1 MFAKEKYLI
10 VTCVLYLLSC
20 TLYFPAITPAQDEK
34 VVERYKLMLNR
45 NPKEGSTFDRL
56 YQLYLEGDGL
66 DAMIADYQAEAE
78 AKPNDSNLQ
87 LILGHIHK
95 RLGKDTETLAAYQ
108 RAVELEPNG
117 YYPRFAL
124 GQMYATLRQ
133 HEDAIRELT
142 KAAELSEQTQAA
154 SPEELMAIYKALGR
168 AYFNRDRVDEA
179 IAAWTKISEL
189 DPENIFSHI
198 ELADLFREQQL
209 YEQAI
214 AQHEAII
221 ALKADNPYRVCLSRR
236 EIGNIHEEK
245 SEYEAAIQT
254 YEAALALT
262 APGNWLRKDLQHRI
276 IGIYAADGNWE
287 GLITHYKEKLEDT
300 PNDPEL
306 IGLLAEAYIENQQS
320 DEGIT
325 AYQNALELAPTDT
338 ALRLNLIAA
347 LRNTEKFE
355 EAAAAYE
362 SLSEQQPNDFG
373 IYREL
378 GGLYLQLDD
387 EAKAKSTYQRMLT
400 RDPDN
405 ASTHLILAEIYAGYE
420 WTEDAIATYQK
431 AISLAPS
438 NLDYI
443 EYFGEFYFRQGDRE
457 KALETWNQM
466 VAGDKAVAENYDRLA
481 KLLDS
486 KARVLNSQPEAIAA
500 SRKAV
505 ELASDVYR
513 YREALAKR
521 LLANKDYDEAL
532 TEYTEATK
540 LAPNEFFA
548 EQMDNQRIEIYRR
561 QGTLV
566 EKISALETAL
576 ERNSHQPS
584 AVSNRQEDV
593 DESETSLPKAESRKP
608 KTILADAF
616 AQHKQLA
623 KMYLKLGNTTYALEI
638 LLKAKNLQP
647 DDVIVNRWIA
657 EVYTLQGRR
666 DNANAIYT
674 YLIEVDSANA
684 REYYTNIAR
693 SHLEVMDF
701 DAATDAAKQVIA
713 HSPRNPEGHQMLAQI
728 ATQAADYQ
736 TAIDSFKQ
744 AIRLRPEATNIRS
757 ELAEIYKLSGNPR
770 QALEQYWRSWELSGT
785 VSDKLTFVKPLSE
798 VYYDLGRRGELEEK
812 LKQMSKTDT
821 SNVGPVIALAQLYQ
835 MEGDLPNAR
844 FQLARALDRDRENPD
859 LLAQLVKI
867 NLDLGDTQDA
877 LAYQQR
883 LVKAQ
888 PDPNHR
894 QRLGELLFDL
904 GREQEAIQAWTKLL
918 HTKNQPFDAEIKLA
932 ALLIQHGL
940 LDEAISVLDR
950 AAEKVTG
957 TNAHIQL
964 YQLGDALVEMNE
976 FDRAS
981 PLFQKVLDMPEPTQ
995 NATQNLITNTPRT
1008 TSGPPGIRT
1017 DRFELPRTL
1026 TSRIQRSAFQIHGG
1040 RQTQWI
1046 PRDFH
1051 EAQAGAL
1058 VQITTIAQQQR
1069 KLAERINQFEAQADA
1084 DPKNIKVLET
1094 LAQIYILTGNTD
1106 KTNETLER
1114 LIAASPNDPVYQG
1127 TRLTRLMGQGISYE
1141 TLKKYLDEMTALA
1154 PDARLWYVARY
1165 ASNFYRQGRKE
1176 DTEKL
1181 VVELVDAEVSD
1192 LNTGATIVTT
1202 LARMGKTDAAERVL
1216 TQIPV
1221 PGLSTPQRQ
1230 SAQSTQLS
1238 GIGQVSSASQQWR
1251 QFRDIYQNLATA
1263 YIREGQTDK
1272 GIALFWTFF
1281 ERTKPEATNA
1291 RRVATLAYANRSFS
1305 GYTSLQT
1312 NYPSPTTYYDQN
1324 RLQFLQRVFSQ
1335 LWARNQQEA
1344 LYKKLQAELES
1355 TTRRDRIYPSLALS
1369 YCYWWAGQRDE
1380 AQAVLAALQKEFPE
1394 DLTLKLNTI
1403 FAAIQAG
1410 QHAAAFKLITG
1421 LAEADP
1427 RNRKQYHEL
1436 TLQLAVQTGDTI
1448 AVRDLVTK
1456 VLNSPSGAR
1465 ELYQFSQILQQNGL
1479 TQHAIAIAKKAM
1491 TLATGERDPNFLV
1504 DLSQHLDDLGRGQ
1517 DAARI
1522 AARAM
1527 QFVNQRDRHGHTLY
1541 SWDLRRAVQTAGR
1554 AKGLREREPQ
1564 LVAATQKDPNSFQAR
1579 LKLATFYEQ
1588 TNQVQK
1594 ASEAYEAALALR
1606 PQDTMTRQRYAQMLE
1621 RRGKAKEAA
1630 AQYLILL
1637 KENPNA
1643 LGYNYYQV
1651 METFFSAGKVDEL
1664 VSLAKDMIVPSVGL
1678 NYSNFFAESVAR
1690 QSLENNNPKAAIE
1703 LYEKILA
1710 VQPNDTS
1717 AYTAL
1722 AAAYVATGD
1731 REKAIQ
1737 FLREKLDAKDTALSR
1752 NPHTQVDIVSK
1763 LTEFYKASE
1772 RIDELLT
1779 EYEAKLDEKPDDS
1792 LLIYLVASMKIA
1804 ADDPEGSDALVD
1816 KLLDDST
1823 QVDTH
1828 WLNNLADAYRN
1839 ANDKDRELRLLES
1852 TIAKTNHQDTQH
1864 LTETYQK
1871 LGIAYA
1877 KKGEKAKA
1885 QNTFRKMG
1893 TLRLLQ
1899 GRGTYEKEQ
1908 IANTYMQHE
1917 MWDDAEALFT
1927 EIVNDFST
1935 QQWTREQAQRQ
1946 LMQIK
1951 QRRDGLAKTTR
1962 TPEKTEKFDVGM
1974 QRTLAQQY
1982 VQQNQVKEA
1991 VEIYEKL
1998 AEVMPEDL
2006 ESRAQLANL
2015 YSRQKKHD
2023 KAVDTWNDLLDV
2035 DPENTKYQDGLVEAY
2050 QAADKIPEALEL
2062 AQQYIEADTE
2072 NGVHYTRLAKLY
2084 TAEDRVN
2091 DAIAAYKKAVERNP
2105 SDGGIYRQLG
2115 QLYLRKDDLDAAE
2128 KAFED
2133 AIQYTGQEWERRSIE
2148 RQLMTV
2154 YKRQGKLEEMLKQ
2167 AEEAGTITLEM
2178 QRNRARDYRNAG
2190 EFDKAIEAYK
2200 KALEM
2205 TTQSYERGNISN
2217 ELLKLY
2223 VQVGDNDLAIELY
2236 ENQSQTGSP
2245 IGSVSFSTG
2254 ASGIKIISGADEAR
2268 ETLINAYKNQGKLEA
2283 LETLFKEKLEKDSTN
2298 PAVLEMVA
2306 EIYRNARDYEKAAEA
2321 YQALCKAQ
2329 PSNLNS
2335 FFYAA
2340 AALQKSNQP
2349 DLAKEM
2355 LNQAEVAL
2363 STNPRAQFD
2372 MLFLMT
2378 LTSICVEE
2386 ALYDSAIKLA
2396 EDAIAASSRLG
2407 GGIPGL
2413 TEYLYGMLGESYI
2426 GTKRYEEAVEA
2437 YKQMAN
2443 LARFDQIRE
2452 IAEKGIRQA
2461 YTEGNLHEKQMPEQL
2476 QKVAENPDDLD
2487 ARFALA
2493 ENYELSDKVDEAIA
2507 QYEKISELQPD
2518 DAQWH
2523 KKIGDLH
2530 QMQRQ
2535 TEEVVQDTALD
2546 LVGSGSY
2553 VEIKDSPALN
2563 NISQQV
2569 TVTAWIKPTE
2579 YPNRYTPI
2587 LYKGD
2592 ERTPEISNRSYALW
2606 LRNDG
2611 RVQFAASPKGEAETY
2626 AFSSPGSITLNKWYH
2641 IAGVIDAPSNVI
2653 KLFINGAEVG
2663 SRGFRQNP
2671 NIYESSLPVRIG
2683 GSHEEEWVTHASF
2696 VGQIDR
2702 VSVWNVAL
2710 TEAEIH
2716 SNMNAQLKGDEPG
2729 LVAYWEFD
2737 EEMEGSI
2744 SDASPHKSDG
2754 KLVGGA
2760 KLEPY
2765 TRQVVTV
2772 ADVDQLTLAAIAYE
2786 KAIQLEPTSYELY
2799 DLLAQTHEKADR
2811 LSEAEAVY
2819 RQALDASL
2827 EESEHNAAIRGIWK
2841 LYADKDQKNE
2851 GIAVLEKLRPKMET
2865 SVSLLELLGDA
2876 YKEAGDTEKA
2886 DTAYTEW
2893 LTIQQKNA
2901 NRRQSPAG
2909 YRNLARQILDK
2920 GIMPEKGLE
2929 YAERASQMGS
2939 GASYT
2944 ETLAQAYVA
2953 NDRYDEALAQLKQRL
2968 NTMEQEAFVRWLSAW
2983 ISRAGK
2989 NATDKGRYVEMLDT
3003 LLKTAPNNLTDALAV
3018 NLKLAEFCRENDIP
3032 EKARTYV
3039 QKTGVITEDSWLT
3052 LGPFD
3057 NTKGIG
3063 YDTAYIPE
3071 EATQIDTTAK
3081 YDGVDG
3087 QISWQKST
3095 DETLNGFIDLGQDV
3109 NWRVAYAFVTVTS
3122 PDEREAQIRFDSD
3135 DQGKVFLNGKEVF
3148 TNTGA
3153 HSVRLDRYTIPVTL
3167 KSGENSI
3174 LVKVCNEE
3182 VKWEFYLRI
3191 TDLDGKPFTD
3201 LKVSSSDPESR

>member
-1 MFAKEKYLI
+1 MFAREKCLI
-10 VTCVLYLLSC
+10 VACVLYLLSC
-20 TLYFPAITPAQDEK
+20 TLYFPATTPAQDEK

-56 YQLYLEGDGL
+56 YHLYLEGDGL
-66 DAMIADYQAEAE
+66 DAMIADYQAETE

-95 RLGKDTETLAAYQ
+95 RLGKDTETLTAYQ
-108 RAVELEPNG
+108 RAVELAPNG

-124 GQMYATLRQ
+124 GQMHATLRQ

-142 KAAELSEQTQAA
+142 KAAELSEETQAA

-168 AYFNRDRVDEA
+168 AYFSRDRVDEA

-189 DPENIFSHI
+189 DPENIFSRI

-221 ALKADNPYRVCLSRR
+221 ALKADDPYRACLSRR

-245 SEYEAAIQT
+245 SDYAAAIQT

-287 GLITHYKEKLEDT
+287 GLITHYKEKLENT

-362 SLSEQQPNDFG
+362 SLSEQQPDDFG

-387 EAKAKSTYQRMLT
+387 EAKAKSTYQRMLA

-405 ASTHLILAEIYAGYE
+405 ASTHLILAEIYARHE
-420 WTEDAIATYQK
+420 WTEDAIAAYQK

-457 KALETWNQM
+457 KALETWNQTI
-466 VAGDKAVAENYDRLA
+466 AGDKAVAENYDRLA
-481 KLLDS
+481 KLFDS

-505 ELASDVYR
+505 ELASNVYR

-532 TEYTEATK
+532 TEYTEAAK

-548 EQMDNQRIEIYRR
+548 EQMDNQRIEIYRQ

-566 EKISALETAL
+566 EKISALESEL
-576 ERNSHQPS
+576 ERLDS
-584 AVSNRQEDV
+584 
-593 DESETSLPKAESRKP
+593 TS
-608 KTILADAF
+608 TDAF

-657 EVYTLQGRR
+657 EVYTLQGRL

-701 DAATDAAKQVIA
+701 DAATDAAKQAIA

-835 MEGDLPNAR
+835 MEGDLSNAR

-867 NLDLGDTQDA
+867 SLDLGDTQDA
-877 LAYQQR
+877 LAYQQQ

-918 HTKNQPFDAEIKLA
+918 HTKNQPFAADIKLA
-932 ALLIQHGL
+932 NLLIQHGL
-940 LDEAISVLDR
+940 LDETISVLDR

-957 TNAHIQL
+957 PKAHIAL
-964 YQLGDALVEMNE
+964 YQLGTALVEMNE
-976 FDRAS
+976 FDSARS
-981 PLFQKVLDMPEPTQ
+981 HFQKILDMPEPLQ
-995 NATQNLITNTPRT
+995 NAAQNLAENSRLSKTPRS
-1008 TSGPPGIRT
+1008 TSGPPGIRV
-1017 DRFELPRTL
+1017 DRFELPQRL
-1026 TSRIQRSAFQIHGG
+1026 VSSIQRPSFGIGNQ
-1040 RQTQWI
+1040 RQTEWL
-1046 PRDFH
+1046 PTNFE

-1058 VQITTIAQQQR
+1058 VQLTTIAQQQR
-1069 KLAERINQFEAQADA
+1069 KLGELIGQFEAQVNAN
-1084 DPKNIKVLET
+1084 PKNIKTLET
-1094 LAQIYILTGNTD
+1094 LAQVYTLTQNTD
-1106 KTNETLER
+1106 KTAETIDR
-1114 LIAASPNDPVYQG
+1114 LIAASPNDPVYQSV
-1127 TRLTRLMGQGISYE
+1127 RLTRLMKQELNYE
-1141 TLKKYLDEMTALA
+1141 TLKKHLDEMTGLT
-1154 PDARLWYVARY
+1154 PEARY
-1165 ASNFYRQGRKE
+1165 WYIAQYADNFYRRGQKA
-1176 DTEKL
+1176 DAEKL
-1181 VVELVDAEVSD
+1181 VVELEDAKVTD
-1192 LNTGATIVTT
+1192 LDTGEKIVNT
-1202 LARMGKTDAAERVL
+1202 LAQMGKTDAAEKILAQLPAPALPAAAQTRFS
-1216 TQIPV
+1216 TANR
-1221 PGLSTPQRQ
+1221 LS
-1230 SAQSTQLS
+1230 SAQ
-1238 GIGQVSSASQQWR
+1238 QWSKYSR
-1251 QFRDIYQNLATA
+1251 IHQSLATA
-1263 YIREGQTDK
+1263 YVRDEQVDK
-1272 GIALFWTFF
+1272 GVALFWTLF
-1281 ERTKPEATNA
+1281 ERTKPQAFNA
-1291 RRVATLAYANRSFS
+1291 RRVAALAYSPRSYS

-1312 NYPSPTTYYDQN
+1312 NYPSPTTYYDRN
-1324 RLQFLQRVFSQ
+1324 RLQSLQQAFSL
-1335 LWARNQQEA
+1335 LWSHNQQEA
-1344 LYKKLQAELES
+1344 LYKKLQAALDAA
-1355 TTRRDRIYPSLALS
+1355 TDRDRIYPSLALS
-1369 YCYWWAGQRDE
+1369 YCYWWAGKRDS
-1380 AQAVLAALQKEFPE
+1380 AQEILAALQKEFPD
-1394 DLTLKLNTI
+1394 DLTLRLNAI
-1403 FAAIQAG
+1403 FASIQTG
-1410 QHAAAFKLITG
+1410 KHATALELLDG
-1421 LAEADP
+1421 LVEADP
-1427 RNRKQYHEL
+1427 RNRKQYYEL
-1436 TLQLAVQTGDTI
+1436 TLQLAAQTGDTV
-1448 AVRDLVTK
+1448 AVRELVTK

-1465 ELYQFSQILQQNGL
+1465 ELHQFSQILQQNGL
-1479 TQHAIAIAKKAM
+1479 TQYAIAVAKKAV
-1491 TLATGERDPNFLV
+1491 TLAMGERDPNFLV
-1504 DLSQHLDDLGRGQ
+1504 DLSQHLETLGRAQ

-1522 AARAM
+1522 AERAM
-1527 QFVNQRDRHGHTLY
+1527 RFANQRDRYGQTLPR
-1541 SWDLRRAVQTAGR
+1541 WDMQRAVQSAR
-1554 AKGLREREPQ
+1554 RSKGLRAREPQ
-1564 LVAATQKDPNSFQAR
+1564 LVEAAQKDPNSFQAQVR
-1579 LKLATFYEQ
+1579 LATFYES

-1606 PQDTMTRQRYAQMLE
+1606 PKDSMTRQRYAQMLE
-1621 RRGKAKEAA
+1621 RRGKAKDAA

-1637 KENPNA
+1637 KDNPNA
-1643 LGYNYYQV
+1643 LSYNYYQV
-1651 METFFSAGKVDEL
+1651 MQTFFTAGQVDEL
-1664 VSLAKDMIVPSVGL
+1664 VSLAKDMIVPSVGT
-1678 NYSNFFAESVAR
+1678 NYGNFFAEGVAR

-1703 LYEKILA
+1703 LYEKIIA
-1710 VQPNDTS
+1710 VQPNNAS
-1717 AYTAL
+1717 YTAL
-1722 AAAYVATGD
+1722 ASAYVAAGE
-1731 REKAIQ
+1731 REKAIE
-1737 FLREKLDAKDTALSR
+1737 FLREKLKAKDTARSR
-1752 NPHTQVDIVSK
+1752 DPHVQVDIVSK
-1763 LTEFYKASE
+1763 LTEFYKASGQ
-1772 RIDELLT
+1772 IAELLT
-1779 EYEAKLDEKPDDS
+1779 EYEAKLAEKPDDTS
-1792 LLIYLVASMKIA
+1792 LRYLVASMKIA
-1804 ADDPEGSDALVD
+1804 ADDLEGSDTLVD
-1816 KLLDDST
+1816 QLLNDSVS
-1823 QVDTH
+1823 VDSH
-1828 WLNNLADAYRN
+1828 WLNNLADAYRG
-1839 ANDKDRELRLLES
+1839 ANDRDRELRLLEAAV
-1852 TIAKTNHQDTQH
+1852 AKTNLQDTWH

-1871 LGIAYA
+1871 LGTAYV
-1877 KKGEKAKA
+1877 KKGQKEKAKD
-1885 QNTFRKMG
+1885 TFRKMG

-1899 GRGTYEKEQ
+1899 GRGSYDKEQ
-1908 IANTYMQHE
+1908 IVSTYMQHE
-1917 MWDDAEALFT
+1917 MWDDAEALLT
-1927 EIVNDFST
+1927 EIINDFST
-1935 QQWTREQAQRQ
+1935 QRWTRNQAQRQ

-1951 QRRDGLAKTTR
+1951 QRRDGLAKTT
-1962 TPEKTEKFDVGM
+1962 TSPEKTEKFNVGV
-1974 QRTLAQQY
+1974 QRSLAQQY
-1982 VQQNQVKEA
+1982 VQRNEIKKA
-1991 VEIYEKL
+1991 VEIYEQL
-1998 AEVMPEDL
+1998 AEVMPDDL
-2006 ESRAQLANL
+2006 GSRAQLAHL
-2015 YSRQKKHD
+2015 YSRQNKHD
-2023 KAVDTWNDLLDV
+2023 KAIDTWEALLEI
-2035 DPENTKYQDGLVEAY
+2035 DPENTKYQDGLVDTY
-2050 QAADKIPEALEL
+2050 QGADKTAEALEL
-2062 AQQYIEADTE
+2062 AQQYIEADAE
-2072 NGVHYTRLAKLY
+2072 NGTHYARLAKLY
-2084 TAEDRVN
+2084 AAEDRVD
-2091 DAIAAYKKAVERNP
+2091 DAIETYKKSVELNP
-2105 SDGGIYRQLG
+2105 GDGQVYRQLG

-2128 KAFED
+2128 KAFKD

-2148 RQLMTV
+2148 RQLTSI
-2154 YKRQGKLEEMLKQ
+2154 YRRQGKLEEMLKQ
-2167 AEEAGTITLEM
+2167 AEEAGTITFEM
-2178 QRNRARDYRNAG
+2178 QRERAQDHRNAG

-2205 TTQSYERGNISN
+2205 TAQSYQRDGIAN
-2217 ELLKLY
+2217 ELLRLY
-2223 VQVGDNDLAIELY
+2223 VQVGENDLAMELY
-2236 ENQSQTGSP
+2236 ENQSQASP
-2245 IGSVSFSTG
+2245 MGGVSISSG
-2254 ASGIKIISGADEAR
+2254 PSGIKITSGSDQAR
-2268 ETLINAYKNQGKLEA
+2268 ETLITAYKNQGKLEE
-2283 LETLFKEKLEKDSTN
+2283 LETIFKGKMEQDPNN
-2298 PAVLEMVA
+2298 PAFLEMVA
-2306 EIYRNARDYEKAAEA
+2306 EIYRNARNHEKAAET

-2329 PSNLNS
+2329 PSNLKS
-2335 FFYAA
+2335 FYYAA
-2340 AALQKSNQP
+2340 GALRKSNQP
-2349 DLAKEM
+2349 ELAEEM
-2355 LNQAEVAL
+2355 LSQAEVAL

-2372 MLFLMT
+2372 LFLLMS
-2378 LTSICVEE
+2378 LASICVEGE
-2386 ALYDSAIKLA
+2386 LHEQAIKLA
-2396 EDAIAASSRLG
+2396 EDALTASSRMG
-2407 GGIPGL
+2407 GGLPSL
-2413 TEYLYGMLGESYI
+2413 SEYLYEMLGKSYL
-2426 GTKRYEEAVEA
+2426 GAKRYEEAVEA

-2443 LARFDQIRE
+2443 VASYDQRRE
-2452 IAEKGIRQA
+2452 VAEKAIQQA
-2461 YTEGNLHEKQMPEQL
+2461 YRDGKLYEKQIPEQL

-2487 ARFALA
+2487 AHFALA
-2493 ENYELSDKVDEAIA
+2493 ESYELSDKVDEAIT
-2507 QYEKISELQPD
+2507 QYEKISKLQPD

-2523 KKIGDLH
+2523 KKIGDLY
-2530 QMQRQ
+2530 QKQRQ
-2535 TEEVVQDTALD
+2535 TDEVIEDTALSLAGD
-2546 LVGSGSY
+2546 RSF
-2553 VEIKDSPALN
+2553 VEVTDSAVLN

-2569 TVTAWIKPTE
+2569 TVTAWIKPTDF
-2579 YPNRYTPI
+2579 PNRYTPI

-2592 ERTPEISNRSYALW
+2592 KRTPEISNRSYALW

-2611 RVQFAASPKGEAETY
+2611 RIQFASSPNGEAEKF
-2626 AFSSPGSITLNKWYH
+2626 AFSSPGSITLNKWH
-2641 IAGVIDAPSNVI
+2641 HVAGVVDASENIV
-2653 KLFINGAEVG
+2653 KLYINGVMVG
-2663 SRGFRQNP
+2663 SNNFRGNP

-2696 VGQIDR
+2696 VGQIDQ

-2710 TEAEIH
+2710 TETEIH

-2737 EEMEGSI
+2737 EEPEGHI
-2744 SDASPHKSDG
+2744 LDASPHKSDG
-2754 KLVGGA
+2754 RLVKDA

-2772 ADVDQLTLAAIAYE
+2772 ADADQLTLAAIAYE

-2799 DLLAQTHEKADR
+2799 NLLAQTHEKADR

-2827 EESEHNAAIRGIWK
+2827 EESEYDAAIRSLWK
-2841 LYADKDQKNE
+2841 LYADKDQEDK
-2851 GIAVLEKLRPKMET
+2851 GIAALEELRPKMEA

-2876 YKEAGDTEKA
+2876 YKAAGDTEKA
-2886 DTAYTEW
+2886 DAAYTEW
-2893 LTIQQKNA
+2893 LTIQEKNA

-2909 YRNLARQILDK
+2909 YRNLARQILNK

-2939 GASYT
+2939 GSRYT

-2953 NDRYDEALAQLKQRL
+2953 NDRYDEASVQLKQRL
-2968 NTMEQEAFVRWLSAW
+2968 NTMEQEAFGRWLSSW
-2983 ISRAGK
+2983 ISQAGK
-2989 NATDKGRYVEMLDT
+2989 NATDKERYVEMLDN
-3003 LLKTAPNNLTDALAV
+3003 LLNAAPNNLTIQSDV
-3018 NLKLAEFCRENDIP
+3018 NLKLAEFCRENAMP
-3032 EKARTYV
+3032 EKVKTYI
-3039 QKTGVITEDSWLT
+3039 QKTGVITEDAWLI

-3057 NTKGIG
+3057 NTDGIG
-3063 YDTAYIPE
+3063 YDTAYIAE
-3071 EATQIDTTAK
+3071 DATQIDTTAEHN
-3081 YDGVDG
+3081 GVDG
-3087 QISWQKST
+3087 LVKWQKST
-3095 DETLNGFIDLGQDV
+3095 DDNLNGYIDLGQDV
-3109 NWRVAYAFVTVTS
+3109 NWRVAYALATVTS
-3122 PDEREAQIRFDSD
+3122 PDERKAQIRFDSD
-3135 DQGKVFLNGKEVF
+3135 DQGKVFLNGKQVV

-3153 HSVRLDRYTIPVTL
+3153 HSAVMDRYTMPVTL
-3167 KSGENSI
+3167 KSGVNTI

-3182 VKWEFYLRI
+3182 VSWGFYLRI
-3191 TDLDGKPFTD
+3191 TDPDGNPFTD
-3201 LKVSSSDPESR
+3201 LKIGSSAPESH

>member
-1 MFAKEKYLI
+1 MFTREKCSIL
-10 VTCVLYLLSC
+10 VCVLFLISC
-20 TLYFPAITPAQDEK
+20 TLYFSPITLAQDEK

-56 YQLYLEGDGL
+56 YQFYLEGDGL
-66 DAMIADYQAEAE
+66 DAMVADYQAEAQ

-108 RAVELEPNG
+108 RAVELAPDG

-124 GQMYATLRQ
+124 GQMYATLRR

-142 KAAELSEQTQAA
+142 KAAELSEETQAA
-154 SPEELMAIYKALGR
+154 SPEELMTIYKALGR
-168 AYFNRDRVDEA
+168 AYFSRDRVDEA
-179 IAAWTKISEL
+179 ISAWTKISEL
-189 DPENIFSHI
+189 DPENIFSRI

-209 YEQAI
+209 YDQAI

-221 ALKADNPYRVCLSRR
+221 ALKTDDTYRVCLSRR

-245 SEYEAAIQT
+245 SDYETAIQT

-276 IGIYAADGNWE
+276 VGIYAADGNWE
-287 GLITHYKEKLEDT
+287 GLITHYKEKLEAT

-306 IGLLAEAYIENQQS
+306 IGLLAEAYMENQQL
-320 DEGIT
+320 DEGIA
-325 AYQNALELAPTDT
+325 AYQKALELAPTDT
-338 ALRLNLIAA
+338 TLRWNLIAA
-347 LRNTEKFE
+347 LRNDEKFE
-355 EAAAAYE
+355 AAAAAYE
-362 SLSEQQPNDFG
+362 SLSEQQPDDFG

-387 EAKAKSTYQRMLT
+387 EDKARATYQRMLE

-405 ASTHLILAEIYAGYE
+405 ASTHLILAEIYANHE
-420 WTEDAIATYQK
+420 WVDDAITAYQK
-431 AISLAPS
+431 AISLAPD

-457 KALETWNQM
+457 KTLETWNQM
-466 VAGDKAVAENYDRLA
+466 VAADKAVPENYDRLA

-500 SRKAV
+500 SRKAA
-505 ELASDVYR
+505 ELAPDVYR

-521 LLANKDYDEAL
+521 LMENRDYDEAL
-532 TEYTEATK
+532 VEYTEAAK

-566 EKISALETAL
+566 EKIGALETAL
-576 ERNSHQPS
+576 E
-584 AVSNRQEDV
+584 
-593 DESETSLPKAESRKP
+593 KP
-608 KTILADAF
+608 DIAAADAF
-616 AQHKQLA
+616 IQRKQLA
-623 KMYLKLGNTTYALEI
+623 KMYLKLGNTTYALEV
-638 LLKAKNLQP
+638 LMKAKNSQS
-647 DDVIVNRWIA
+647 DDVIVNRWLA
-657 EVYTLQGRR
+657 EIYTLQGRR
-666 DNANAIYT
+666 DDANAIYT
-674 YLIEVDSANA
+674 HLIEVDSTNA

-693 SHLEVMDF
+693 SYLEVMDF
-701 DAATDAAKQVIA
+701 DAATDAAKQAIA
-713 HSPRNPEGHQMLAQI
+713 HSPRNPEGHQMLALI
-728 ATQAADYQ
+728 AKQAGNYE

-744 AIRLRPEATNIRS
+744 AIRLRPEDTNIRS
-757 ELAEIYKLSGNPR
+757 ELAEIYKLAGNPR
-770 QALEQYWRSWELSGT
+770 QALEQYWRCWELSGSI
-785 VSDKLTFVKPLSE
+785 SDKLAFVKPLSQL
-798 VYYDLGRRGELEEK
+798 YYDLGRRGELEER
-812 LKQMSKTDT
+812 LKQMAKTNT
-821 SNVGPVIALAQLYQ
+821 SDVGPIVALANLYQ
-835 MEGDLPNAR
+835 MEGDLPNAS
-844 FQLARALDRDRENPD
+844 FQLARALDRERDNPD

-867 NLDLGDTQDA
+867 SLDLGDTQDA
-877 LAYQQR
+877 LTYQQQ

-888 PDPNHR
+888 PNPTHR
-894 QRLGELLFDL
+894 QRLGELLFDV

-918 HTKNQPFDAEIKLA
+918 HTKNQPFNAEIKLA

-957 TNAHIQL
+957 ANAHIQL
-964 YQLGDALVEMNE
+964 YQLGAALIEMNE
-976 FDRAS
+976 FDRAR
-981 PLFQKVLDMPEPTQ
+981 PLFQKVLDLSEPTQ
-995 NATQNLITNTPRT
+995 NATQNLITNMPRT
-1008 TSGPPGIRT
+1008 TSGPPGIRM
-1017 DRFELPRTL
+1017 DRFDLPRTL
-1026 TSRIQRSAFQIHGG
+1026 TSRIQRSSFQIQGG
-1040 RQTQWI
+1040 RQTQWV
-1046 PRDFH
+1046 PRSFE

-1069 KLAERINQFEAQADA
+1069 KLAELINQFEAQADA
-1084 DPKNIKVLET
+1084 DPKNIKTLET

-1106 KTNETLER
+1106 KTNGTLER

-1127 TRLTRLMGQGISYE
+1127 TRLTRLMGQGIGYE

-1154 PDARLWYVARY
+1154 PEARLWYVARY
-1165 ASNFYRQGRKE
+1165 ARNFYQQGRKE

-1192 LNTGATIVTT
+1192 LNTGATIVST
-1202 LARMGKTDAAERVL
+1202 LARMGKTDAAEKVL

-1230 SAQSTQLS
+1230 SAQNAQQP
-1238 GIGQVSSASQQWR
+1238 GIGRFAAASRQWHR
-1251 QFRDIYQNLATA
+1251 YQNIYQDLATA

-1281 ERTKPEATNA
+1281 ERTKPQATNA
-1291 RRVATLAYANRSFS
+1291 RRVATLAYASRSYA

-1324 RLQFLQRVFSQ
+1324 RLEFLQRVFSQ
-1335 LWARNQQEA
+1335 VWSRDQQEA
-1344 LYKKLQAELES
+1344 LYKKLQAELDS
-1355 TTRRDRIYPSLALS
+1355 ATGRDRIYPSLALS

-1380 AQAVLAALQKEFPE
+1380 AQKVLAALQQEFPE
-1394 DLTLKLNTI
+1394 DLTLRLNTI
-1403 FAAIQAG
+1403 FASIQTG
-1410 QHAAAFKLITG
+1410 QHAEAFKLITG

-1427 RNRKQYHEL
+1427 RNRKQYYEL
-1436 TLQLAVQTGDTI
+1436 TLQLAAQTGDTV
-1448 AVRDLVTK
+1448 AVRELVTK

-1465 ELYQFSQILQQNGL
+1465 ELYQFSRTLQQKGL
-1479 TQHAIAIAKKAM
+1479 TQYAIAIAKKAM
-1491 TLATGERDPNFLV
+1491 TLAMGERDPNFLV

-1517 DAARI
+1517 DAARV

-1527 QFVNQRDRHGHTLY
+1527 QFVNRRDRYGHTLY

-1564 LVAATQKDPNSFQAR
+1564 LIAATQKDPNSFQAR
-1579 LKLATFYEQ
+1579 VRLATFYEQ

-1594 ASEAYEAALALR
+1594 ASEAYEAALSLR
-1606 PQDTMTRQRYAQMLE
+1606 PQDSMTRQRYAQMLE
-1621 RRGKAKEAA
+1621 RRGKPKEAA

-1651 METFFSAGKVDEL
+1651 MQTFFNANKVDEL
-1664 VSLAKDMIVPSVGL
+1664 VSLAKDMIVPSVGM
-1678 NYSNFFAESVAR
+1678 NYGNFFAESVAS
-1690 QSLENNNPKAAIE
+1690 QALENNNAKAAIE
-1703 LYEKILA
+1703 LYEKIIA

-1717 AYTAL
+1717 SYTAL
-1722 AAAYVATGD
+1722 ASAYVAAGD
-1731 REKAIQ
+1731 REKAIR
-1737 FLREKLDAKDTALSR
+1737 FLREKLEAKDTPRSR
-1752 NPHTQVDIVSK
+1752 DPHIQVDIVSK
-1763 LTEFYKASE
+1763 LTELYKASGQ
-1772 RIDELLT
+1772 IAELIT
-1779 EYEAKLDEKPDDS
+1779 EYEAKLDEKPDES
-1792 LLIYLVASMKIA
+1792 SLIYLLASMKIA
-1804 ADDPEGSDALVD
+1804 ADDLEGSDALVD

-1823 QVDTH
+1823 PVDTH
-1828 WLNNLADAYRN
+1828 WLNNLADAYRS
-1839 ANDKDRELRLLES
+1839 ANDRDRELRLLES
-1852 TIAKTNHQDTQH
+1852 AIAKINLQDTWH

-1871 LGIAYA
+1871 LGTAYA
-1877 KKGEKAKA
+1877 KKGEKQKA
-1885 QNTFRKMG
+1885 QDTFRKMG
-1893 TLRLLQ
+1893 TFRLLQ
-1899 GRGTYEKEQ
+1899 GRGAYEKEQ

-1927 EIVNDFST
+1927 ELINDFST

-1951 QRRDGLAKTTR
+1951 QRRDGLAKTTG
-1962 TPEKTEKFDVGM
+1962 TPEETEKFDVGM

-1982 VQQNQVKEA
+1982 VEQNDVKKA

-2015 YSRQKKHD
+2015 YSRQRKHD
-2023 KAVDTWNDLLDV
+2023 KAVDTWEALLDE
-2035 DPENTKYQDGLVEAY
+2035 DPENTKYQDGLVDAY
-2050 QAADKIPEALEL
+2050 HAADKTPEALEL

-2072 NGVHYTRLAKLY
+2072 NSVHYARLAKLY
-2084 TAEDRVN
+2084 AAEDRVD
-2091 DAIAAYKKAVERNP
+2091 DAIEAYKKVVEHNP
-2105 SDGGIYRQLG
+2105 SDGEAYRQLG

-2128 KAFED
+2128 EAFKE
-2133 AIQYTGQEWERRSIE
+2133 AIQYTEEFRRRSIE
-2148 RQLMTV
+2148 RQLMSV

-2167 AEEAGTITLEM
+2167 AEAAGTITFEM
-2178 QRNRARDYRNAG
+2178 QRERAQDYRNAG
-2190 EFDKAIEAYK
+2190 EFDKAIDAYE
-2200 KALEM
+2200 KALGM
-2205 TTQSYERGNISN
+2205 TTQSYQRGNISN

-2236 ENQSQTGSP
+2236 ENQQSQVGP
-2245 IGSVSFSTG
+2245 MGSVSFRPSS
-2254 ASGIKIISGADEAR
+2254 SGIKIMSGSDEAR
-2268 ETLINAYKNQGKLEA
+2268 ETLINAYKGQGKLEE
-2283 LETLFKEKLEKDSTN
+2283 LETIFKDKLETDAQN

-2306 EIYRNARDYEKAAEA
+2306 EIYRNARDYEKAAET
-2321 YQALCKAQ
+2321 YQALSKAQ
-2329 PSNLNS
+2329 PGNLNS

-2349 DLAKEM
+2349 DLAKKM
-2355 LNQAEVAL
+2355 LSQAEVAL

-2372 MLFLMT
+2372 MLLLMT
-2378 LTSICVEE
+2378 LASICVEE
-2386 ALYDSAIKLA
+2386 ELYDSGIKIA
-2396 EDAIAASSRLG
+2396 EDAIAVSSRMG
-2407 GGIPGL
+2407 GGISGL
-2413 TEYLYGMLGESYI
+2413 TEYLYGMLGDSYL
-2426 GTKRYEEAVEA
+2426 GTKRYEEAVDA

-2443 LARFDQIRE
+2443 LARFEPMQE
-2452 IAEKGIRQA
+2452 IAEKGIRRA
-2461 YTEGNLHEKQMPEQL
+2461 YTEGNLHEKQIPEHL
-2476 QKVAENPDDLD
+2476 QKIQENPDDLD
-2487 ARFALA
+2487 AHFALA
-2493 ENYELSDKVDEAIA
+2493 ESYELSDKVDEAIA
-2507 QYEKISELQPD
+2507 QYQKISELQPD

-2523 KKIGDLH
+2523 KKIGDLY

-2535 TEEVVQDTALD
+2535 TDEIVEGTALD
-2546 LVGSGSY
+2546 LPGNGSF
-2553 VEIKDSPALN
+2553 VEITDSAALN

-2569 TVTAWIKPTE
+2569 TVTAWIKPTNF
-2579 YPNRYTPI
+2579 PNRHTPI
-2587 LYKGD
+2587 LYKRD

-2611 RVQFAASPKGEAETY
+2611 RIQFASSPNGEAERVIY
-2626 AFSSPGSITLNKWYH
+2626 SPPGSVTLNRWLH
-2641 IAGVIDAPSNVI
+2641 VAGVIDAPKNII
-2653 KLFINGAEVG
+2653 KLFIDGAEVG
-2663 SRGFRQNP
+2663 TRDFRGNP
-2671 NIYESSLPVRIG
+2671 NIYESNLPVRIG

-2702 VSVWNVAL
+2702 VSIWDVAL
-2710 TEAEIH
+2710 TEGEIR
-2716 SNMNAQLKGDEPG
+2716 SNMNARLNGDEPG

-2737 EEMEGSI
+2737 EETEGHI
-2744 SDASPHKSDG
+2744 SDASPTKSDG
-2754 KLVGGA
+2754 RLVGDA

-2765 TRQVVTV
+2765 TRQVVAI
-2772 ADVDQLTLAAIAYE
+2772 ADADQLAQASAAYQ

-2799 DLLAQTHEKADR
+2799 NLLAQTHEKSDR

-2827 EESEHNAAIRGIWK
+2827 EESEHDAVLQSLWK
-2841 LYADKDQKNE
+2841 LYADKDQKDK
-2851 GIAVLEKLRPKMET
+2851 GIAILEELGPKMEA
-2865 SVSLLELLGDA
+2865 SASLLELLGDA
-2876 YKEAGDTEKA
+2876 YKETGDAEKA
-2886 DTAYTEW
+2886 DAAYTEW
-2893 LTIQQKNA
+2893 LTIQEKDA
-2901 NRRQSPAG
+2901 NRRQSPVG
-2909 YRNLARQILDK
+2909 YLNLARQILDK

-2939 GASYT
+2939 GARYT
-2944 ETLAQAYVA
+2944 ETLAQAYIA
-2953 NDRYDEALAQLKQRL
+2953 NDRYEEALVPLKQRL
-2968 NTMEQEAFVRWLSAW
+2968 NTMEQEAFGRWLSAW

-2989 NATDKGRYVEMLDT
+2989 NATDKGHYIQMLDEVVNAMPDNLPA
-3003 LLKTAPNNLTDALAV
+3003 LLDI
-3018 NLKLAEFCRENDIP
+3018 NLKLAEFCHENAMP
-3032 EKARTYV
+3032 EKAKTYV
-3039 QKTGVITEDSWLT
+3039 QKTGVITEDSWLI

-3057 NTKGIG
+3057 NTKGVG
-3063 YDTAYIPE
+3063 YDTAYIAE
-3071 EATQIDTTAK
+3071 DATQIDTTAK

-3087 QISWQKST
+3087 QISWQKSN
-3095 DETLNGFIDLGQDV
+3095 DATLDGYVDLGENV
-3109 NWRVAYAFVTVTS
+3109 NWRVAYAFATVTS

-3148 TNTGA
+3148 TNTNA
-3153 HSVRLDRYTIPVTL
+3153 YSARIDRYTIPVTL

-3182 VKWEFYLRI
+3182 VVWRFILRM
-3191 TDLDGKPFTD
+3191 TDPDGKPFTD
-3201 LKVSSSDPESR
+3201 LKISTSTEN

>member
-1 MFAKEKYLI
+1 MFRKEKCLI
-10 VTCVLYLLSC
+10 VACVLYLLSC
-20 TLYFPAITPAQDEK
+20 TFYYPAPISAQDEK
-34 VVERYKLMLNR
+34 VVERYKLMLSR

-56 YQLYLEGDGL
+56 YQFYLEDAGL
-66 DAMIADYQAEAE
+66 DTMVADYQAEVQ

-95 RLGKDTETLAAYQ
+95 RLGKDTETLTAYQ
-108 RAVELEPNG
+108 RAVELAPNS

-124 GQMYATLRQ
+124 GQMYATMHR

-142 KAAELSEQTQAA
+142 KATELSEETQAA

-168 AYFNRDRVDEA
+168 AYFSRDRVDEA
-179 IAAWTKISEL
+179 ISAWTKISEL
-189 DPENIFSHI
+189 DPENIFSRI

-221 ALKADNPYRVCLSRR
+221 ALKTDDPYRICLSRR

-245 SEYEAAIQT
+245 SDYEAAIQT

-287 GLITHYKEKLEDT
+287 GLITHYKEKLENT

-306 IGLLAEAYIENQQS
+306 IGLLAEAHIENQQL
-320 DEGIT
+320 DEGIDT
-325 AYQNALELAPTDT
+325 YQKALELAPTDT
-338 ALRLNLIAA
+338 TLRLNLIAA
-347 LRNTEKFE
+347 LRNAEKFE

-362 SLSEQQPNDFG
+362 SLSEQQPDDFG

-378 GGLYLQLDD
+378 GELYLQLDD
-387 EAKAKSTYQRMLT
+387 EDKARAAYQRMLA

-405 ASTHLILAEIYAGYE
+405 ASTHLILAEIYANHE
-420 WTEDAIATYQK
+420 WMDDAVTAYQK
-431 AISLAPS
+431 AISLAPD

-443 EYFGEFYFRQGDRE
+443 EYFGEFYFREGDRA
-457 KALETWNQM
+457 KTLETWNRM
-466 VAGDKAVAENYDRLA
+466 VTGDKAVAENYDRLA

-486 KARVLNSQPEAIAA
+486 KARVLNSQTEAIAA

-505 ELASDVYR
+505 ELAPDVYR

-521 LLANKDYDEAL
+521 LVENKDYDEAL
-532 TEYTEATK
+532 TEYTEAVK

-566 EKISALETAL
+566 EKIGALETVL
-576 ERNSHQPS
+576 E
-584 AVSNRQEDV
+584 
-593 DESETSLPKAESRKP
+593 KP
-608 KTILADAF
+608 DIAAADAF
-616 AQHKQLA
+616 IQSKQLA
-623 KMYLKLGNTTYALEI
+623 KMYLKLGNTTYALEV
-638 LLKAKNLQP
+638 LMKAKALEP
-647 DDVIVNRWIA
+647 SDVVVNRWIA

-666 DNANAIYT
+666 DDANAIYT
-674 YLIEVDSANA
+674 HLIEVDSANA

-693 SHLEVMDF
+693 SYLEVMDF
-701 DAATDAAKQVIA
+701 AAATDAAKQAIA
-713 HSPRNPEGHQMLAQI
+713 HSPRNPEGHQMLALI
-728 ATQAADYQ
+728 AKQAGNYQ

-744 AIRLRPEATNIRS
+744 AIRLRPESTNIRS

-770 QALEQYWRSWELSGT
+770 QALEQYWRCWELSGSI
-785 VSDKLTFVKPLSE
+785 SDKLAFVKPLSE
-798 VYYDLGRRGELEEK
+798 LYYDLGRRGELEEK
-812 LKQMSKTDT
+812 LKQMSKTNT
-821 SNVGPVIALAQLYQ
+821 SDIGSVVALANLYQ

-844 FQLARALDRDRENPD
+844 FQLARALDRKRDNPD

-867 NLDLGDTQDA
+867 SLDLGDTQDA
-877 LAYQQR
+877 LTYQQR

-888 PDPNHR
+888 PNPMHR
-894 QRLGELLFDL
+894 QRLGELLFDV

-932 ALLIQHGL
+932 TLLIQHGL

-950 AAEKVTG
+950 AAEKITG
-957 TNAHIQL
+957 PNAHIEL
-964 YQLGDALVEMNE
+964 YQLGDAFVEMNE
-976 FDRAS
+976 FDRAR

-995 NATQNLITNTPRT
+995 NATQNPITNVPRA

-1017 DRFELPRTL
+1017 DRFNLPRTL
-1026 TSRIQRSAFQIHGG
+1026 TSRIQRSAFQIQGG
-1040 RQTQWI
+1040 RQTQWV
-1046 PRDFH
+1046 PTDFD

-1069 KLAERINQFEAQADA
+1069 KLDALINELEAQADA
-1084 DPKNIKVLET
+1084 DPKNIKGLET
-1094 LAQIYILTGNTD
+1094 LAQIYILTQNTD

-1141 TLKKYLDEMTALA
+1141 TLKKYLDEITALA

-1165 ASNFYRQGRKE
+1165 ASDFYRQGRKE

-1192 LNTGATIVTT
+1192 LNTGVTIVSA
-1202 LARMGKTDAAERVL
+1202 LARMGKTDAAEKVL
-1216 TQIPV
+1216 EELVTSYQLPV
-1221 PGLSTPQRQ
+1221 TRKETSLTGHWLLAT
-1230 SAQSTQLS
+1230 
-1238 GIGQVSSASQQWR
+1238 GNFFG
-1251 QFRDIYQNLATA
+1251 IYQNLATA

-1281 ERTKPEATNA
+1281 ERTKPQATNA
-1291 RRVATLAYANRSFS
+1291 RRVATLAYGNRSYS

-1312 NYPSPTTYYDQN
+1312 NYPSPTAYYDQN

-1335 LWARNQQEA
+1335 LWSRDQQEA
-1344 LYKKLQAELES
+1344 LYKKLQAELERA
-1355 TTRRDRIYPSLALS
+1355 TGRNRIYPSLALS
-1369 YCYWWAGQRDE
+1369 YCYWWAGQRDD
-1380 AQAVLAALQKEFPE
+1380 AQAVLTALQKEFPE

-1403 FAAIQAG
+1403 FASIQAG

-1436 TLQLAVQTGDTI
+1436 TLQLAVQTGDTV
-1448 AVRDLVTK
+1448 AVRELVTK

-1465 ELYQFSQILQQNGL
+1465 ELYQFSRTLQQNGL
-1479 TQHAIAIAKKAM
+1479 TQYAIAIAKKAM

-1504 DLSQHLDDLGRGQ
+1504 DLSQHLEDLGRAQ

-1527 QFVNQRDRHGHTLY
+1527 QFVNQRDRHGRTLY

-1564 LVAATQKDPNSFQAR
+1564 LVAAAQKDPNSFQAQVR
-1579 LKLATFYEQ
+1579 LATFYEQ

-1594 ASEAYEAALALR
+1594 ASEAFDAALALR
-1606 PQDTMTRQRYAQMLE
+1606 PQDSMTRQRYAQMLE

-1637 KENPNA
+1637 KENPNT

-1664 VSLAKDMIVPSVGL
+1664 VALAKDMIVPSVGM
-1678 NYSNFFAESVAR
+1678 NYSNFFAEGVAR

-1703 LYEKILA
+1703 LYEKIIA

-1722 AAAYVATGD
+1722 ASAYVAAGD

-1737 FLREKLDAKDTALSR
+1737 FLREKLDAKDTALSP
-1752 NPHTQVDIVSK
+1752 NPHVQVDMVSK
-1763 LTEFYKASE
+1763 LTEFYKASD
-1772 RIDELLT
+1772 RIEELLT
-1779 EYEAKLDEKPDDS
+1779 EYQAKLDEKPDDA
-1792 LLIYLVASMKIA
+1792 LLIYLVASIKIA
-1804 ADDPEGSDALVD
+1804 ADDLEGSDALVD

-1823 QVDTH
+1823 PVDTH
-1828 WLNNLADAYRN
+1828 WLNNLADAYRG
-1839 ANDKDRELRLLES
+1839 ANDRDRELRLLES
-1852 TIAKTNHQDTQH
+1852 AIAKINHQDTWH

-1871 LGIAYA
+1871 LGTAYA
-1877 KKGEKAKA
+1877 KKGEKEKA
-1885 QNTFRKMG
+1885 QDTFRKMG

-1899 GRGTYEKEQ
+1899 GRGMYDKEQ

-1951 QRRDGLAKTTR
+1951 QRRDGVAKATR

-1982 VQQNQVKEA
+1982 VQQNEVKKA
-1991 VEIYEKL
+1991 VDIYEKL

-2006 ESRAQLANL
+2006 ESRAQLADL

-2023 KAVDTWNDLLDV
+2023 RAVDTWKALLDE
-2035 DPENTKYQDGLVEAY
+2035 DPENTKYQDGLVDAY
-2050 QAADKIPEALEL
+2050 QTANKTPEALEL

-2072 NGVHYTRLAKLY
+2072 NGVHYARLAKLY
-2084 TAEDRVN
+2084 AAEDRVD
-2091 DAIAAYKKAVERNP
+2091 DAIEAYKKAVELNP
-2105 SDGGIYRQLG
+2105 GDGRVYRQLG

-2128 KAFED
+2128 KAFKD

-2148 RQLMTV
+2148 RQLMSV

-2167 AEEAGTITLEM
+2167 AEEAGTVTLEM
-2178 QRNRARDYRNAG
+2178 QRNRAQDYRNAG
-2190 EFDKAIEAYK
+2190 EFQKAIDAYK
-2200 KALEM
+2200 KALDM
-2205 TTQSYERGNISN
+2205 TTQSYERGNITN

-2236 ENQSQTGSP
+2236 ENQSQSGPMGSFT
-2245 IGSVSFSTG
+2245 IGSSS
-2254 ASGIKIISGADEAR
+2254 SGFKIMTAGDEAR
-2268 ETLINAYKNQGKLEA
+2268 ETLINAYKNQGKLDQ
-2283 LETLFKEKLEKDSTN
+2283 LETIFNDKLEKDADN

-2306 EIYRNARDYEKAAEA
+2306 EIYRNARNHEKAAAA
-2321 YQALCKAQ
+2321 YQALCKAK
-2329 PSNLNS
+2329 PNHLNG

-2355 LNQAEVAL
+2355 IRQGEIAV
-2363 STNPRAQFD
+2363 STNPRAPFD
-2372 MLFLMT
+2372 IFSLMT
-2378 LTSICVEE
+2378 LASICAEGE
-2386 ALYDSAIKLA
+2386 LYDSAVKFA
-2396 EDAIAASSRLG
+2396 EDAVTASSRMG
-2407 GGIPGL
+2407 GGL
-2413 TEYLYGMLGESYI
+2413 SSLNEYIYEILGKSYL
-2426 GTKRYEEAVEA
+2426 GAKQYEEAVDA

-2443 LARFDQIRE
+2443 IARFDQGRE
-2452 IAEKGIRQA
+2452 RAEKAMRQA
-2461 YTEGNLHEKQMPEQL
+2461 YIEGKLYEKQIPEQL
-2476 QKVAENPDDLD
+2476 QKIKENPDDLD
-2487 ARFALA
+2487 AQFALA
-2493 ENYELSDKVDEAIA
+2493 ESYELSDKVDEAIT
-2507 QYEKISELQPD
+2507 QYQKISELQPD
-2518 DAQWH
+2518 DAQWY
-2523 KKIGDLH
+2523 KKIGDLS
-2530 QMQRQ
+2530 QKQRQ
-2535 TEEVVQDTALD
+2535 TDEVIEDTALD
-2546 LVGSGSY
+2546 LAGNGSY
-2553 VEIKDSPALN
+2553 VEITDSAALN

-2579 YPNRYTPI
+2579 YPNRHTPI

-2611 RVQFAASPKGEAETY
+2611 RIQFA
-2626 AFSSPGSITLNKWYH
+2626 SSPSGQAERVIYSPPGSVTLNRWLH
-2641 IAGVIDAPSNVI
+2641 IAGVIDAPRNII
-2653 KLFINGAEVG
+2653 KLYIDGAEVG
-2663 SRGFRQNP
+2663 TRDFRGNP

-2696 VGQIDR
+2696 IGQIDR
-2702 VSVWNVAL
+2702 VSVWDVAL
-2710 TEAEIH
+2710 TADEIR
-2716 SNMNAQLKGDEPG
+2716 SNMNARLTGDESG
-2729 LVAYWEFD
+2729 LVAYYEFD
-2737 EEMEGSI
+2737 EETEGHI
-2744 SDASPHKSDG
+2744 SDASPHKSNG
-2754 KLVGGA
+2754 ELVGDA

-2765 TRQVVTV
+2765 TRQIV
-2772 ADVDQLTLAAIAYE
+2772 AIAGADQLAQAAAAYQ

-2799 DLLAQTHEKADR
+2799 NLLAQTHEKADR

-2827 EESEHNAAIRGIWK
+2827 EESEHDAVVRSIWK
-2841 LYADKDQKNE
+2841 LYADKDQKDK
-2851 GIAVLEKLRPKMET
+2851 GIAILEELRPKMAA
-2865 SVSLLELLGDA
+2865 SASLLELLGDA
-2876 YKEAGDTEKA
+2876 YKAAGDAEKA
-2886 DTAYTEW
+2886 DAAYTEW
-2893 LTIQQKNA
+2893 LAIREKEA

-2909 YRNLARQILDK
+2909 YRNLARRILDK

-2929 YAERASQMGS
+2929 YAERASQIGS
-2939 GASYT
+2939 GASYI

-2953 NDRYDEALAQLKQRL
+2953 NDRYEDALAQLKQRL
-2968 NTMEQEAFVRWLSAW
+2968 NTMEQEAFVRWLAAW

-2989 NATDKGRYVEMLDT
+2989 NATDKERYVEMLDT
-3003 LLKTAPNNLTDALAV
+3003 LINTAPNNLTDHLEV
-3018 NLKLAEFCRENDIP
+3018 NLKLAEFCRENAMP
-3032 EKARTYV
+3032 EKSKAHV
-3039 QKTGVITEDSWLT
+3039 QKTGVITEDVWLI

-3063 YDTAYIPE
+3063 YDTAYIAE
-3071 EATQIDTTAK
+3071 DATQIDTTAEHNS
-3081 YDGVDG
+3081 VDG
-3087 QISWQKST
+3087 LVRWQKST
-3095 DETLNGFIDLGQDV
+3095 DDTFNGYIDLGQDV
-3109 NWRVAYAFVTVTS
+3109 NWRVAYAFTTVTS
-3122 PDEREAQIRFDSD
+3122 PDEREAHIRFDSD
-3135 DQGKVFLNGKEVF
+3135 DQGKVFLNGEEVF

-3153 HSVRLDRYTIPVTL
+3153 HSVRIDRYTIPVTL
-3167 KSGENSI
+3167 KPGENSI

-3191 TDLDGKPFTD
+3191 TDPDGKPFTD
-3201 LKVSSSDPESR
+3201 LKVNNSDSVIPNVR

>member
-1 MFAKEKYLI
+1 MFRKEKCLI
-10 VTCVLYLLSC
+10 VACVLYLLSC
-20 TLYFPAITPAQDEK
+20 TFYYPALTSAQDEK
-34 VVERYKLMLNR
+34 VVERYKLMLSR

-56 YQLYLEGDGL
+56 YQLYLEDAGL
-66 DAMIADYQAEAE
+66 DTMVADYQAEAE

-95 RLGKDTETLAAYQ
+95 RLGKDAETLTAYQ
-108 RAVELEPNG
+108 RAVELAPNN
-117 YYPRFAL
+117 YYPHFAL
-124 GQMYATLRQ
+124 GQMYATLRR

-154 SPEELMAIYKALGR
+154 SPEELMTIYKALGR
-168 AYFNRDRVDEA
+168 AYFSRDRVDEA
-179 IAAWTKISEL
+179 ISAWTKISEL
-189 DPENIFSHI
+189 DPENIFSRI

-221 ALKADNPYRVCLSRR
+221 ALKTDDPYRVCLSRR

-245 SEYEAAIQT
+245 SDYEAAIQT

-276 IGIYAADGNWE
+276 IGIYADAGNWE
-287 GLITHYKEKLEDT
+287 GLITHYKEKLENT

-306 IGLLAEAYIENQQS
+306 TGLLAEAHIENQQL
-320 DEGIT
+320 DEGID
-325 AYQNALELAPTDT
+325 AYQKALELAPTDT

-347 LRNTEKFE
+347 LRNAEKFQ

-362 SLSEQQPNDFG
+362 SLSEQQPDDFG

-378 GGLYLQLDD
+378 GELYLQLDD
-387 EAKAKSTYQRMLT
+387 EDKARATYQRMLA

-405 ASTHLILAEIYAGYE
+405 ASTHLILAEIYANHE
-420 WTEDAIATYQK
+420 WMDDAVAAYQK
-431 AISLAPS
+431 AISLAPDK
-438 NLDYI
+438 LDYI
-443 EYFGEFYFRQGDRE
+443 EYFGEFYFREGDRA
-457 KALETWNQM
+457 KTLETWNRM

-486 KARVLNSQPEAIAA
+486 KARVLNSQTEAIAA
-500 SRKAV
+500 SRKAA
-505 ELASDVYR
+505 ELAPDVYR

-521 LLANKDYDEAL
+521 FLENKDYDKAL
-532 TEYTEATK
+532 TEYTEAAK

-566 EKISALETAL
+566 EKIGALETAL
-576 ERNSHQPS
+576 E
-584 AVSNRQEDV
+584 
-593 DESETSLPKAESRKP
+593 KP
-608 KTILADAF
+608 DIAAADAF
-616 AQHKQLA
+616 IQYKQLA
-623 KMYLKLGNTTYALEI
+623 KMYLKLGNTTYALEV
-638 LLKAKNLQP
+638 LMKAKALESN
-647 DDVIVNRWIA
+647 DVVVNRWIA

-666 DNANAIYT
+666 DDANAIYT
-674 YLIEVDSANA
+674 HLIEVDGANA

-693 SHLEVMDF
+693 SYLEVMDF
-701 DAATDAAKQVIA
+701 AAATDAARQAIA
-713 HSPRNPEGHQMLAQI
+713 HSPRNPEGHQMLALI
-728 ATQAADYQ
+728 AKQAGNYQ

-744 AIRLRPEATNIRS
+744 AIRLRPESTNIRS
-757 ELAEIYKLSGNPR
+757 ELAQIYKLSGNPR
-770 QALEQYWRSWELSGT
+770 QALEQYWRCWELSGSI
-785 VSDKLTFVKPLSE
+785 SDKLAFVKPLSE
-798 VYYDLGRRGELEEK
+798 LYYDLGRRGELEEK
-812 LKQMSKTDT
+812 LKQMSKTNT
-821 SNVGPVIALAQLYQ
+821 SDIGAVVALANLYQ

-844 FQLARALDRDRENPD
+844 FQLARALDRKRDNPD

-867 NLDLGDTQDA
+867 SLDLGDTQDA
-877 LAYQQR
+877 LTYQQR

-888 PDPNHR
+888 PNPMHR
-894 QRLGELLFDL
+894 QRLGELLFDV

-932 ALLIQHGL
+932 TLLIQHGL

-957 TNAHIQL
+957 PNAHIEL
-964 YQLGDALVEMNE
+964 YQLADAFVEMNE
-976 FDRAS
+976 FDRAH
-981 PLFQKVLDMPEPTQ
+981 PLFQTVLDMPEPTQ
-995 NATQNLITNTPRT
+995 NATQNPITNAPRA

-1017 DRFELPRTL
+1017 DRFNLPRTL
-1026 TSRIQRSAFQIHGG
+1026 TSRIQRPSVQIQGG

-1046 PRDFH
+1046 PTDFD

-1069 KLAERINQFEAQADA
+1069 KLEALINQLEVQVDA
-1084 DPKNIKVLET
+1084 DPKNIRGLET
-1094 LAQIYILTGNTD
+1094 LAQIYILTQNTD

-1141 TLKKYLDEMTALA
+1141 TLKKYLDEITALV
-1154 PDARLWYVARY
+1154 PEARLWYVARY
-1165 ASNFYRQGRKE
+1165 ASDFYRQGRKE
-1176 DTEKL
+1176 GTEKL

-1192 LNTGATIVTT
+1192 LNTGTTIVSA
-1202 LARMGKTDAAERVL
+1202 LARMGKIDAAEKVL
-1216 TQIPV
+1216 TQMPV

-1230 SAQSTQLS
+1230 SAQNPQLPAS
-1238 GIGQVSSASQQWR
+1238 GVGVGLPNPYASQQWR
-1251 QFRDIYQNLATA
+1251 QYRDIYQNLATA

-1281 ERTKPEATNA
+1281 ERTKPQATNA
-1291 RRVATLAYANRSFS
+1291 RRVATLAYANQSYS

-1335 LWARNQQEA
+1335 LWSRDQQEA
-1344 LYKKLQAELES
+1344 LYKKLQAELERA
-1355 TTRRDRIYPSLALS
+1355 TGRDRIYPSLALS
-1369 YCYWWAGQRDE
+1369 YCYWWVGQRDE

-1403 FAAIQAG
+1403 FASIQAG
-1410 QHAAAFKLITG
+1410 QHAAAFTLITG

-1436 TLQLAVQTGDTI
+1436 TLQLAVQTGDTV
-1448 AVRDLVTK
+1448 AVRELVTK

-1465 ELYQFSQILQQNGL
+1465 ELYQFSRTLQQNGL
-1479 TQHAIAIAKKAM
+1479 TQYAIAIAKKAM

-1504 DLSQHLDDLGRGQ
+1504 DLSQHLEDLGRGQ

-1527 QFVNQRDRHGHTLY
+1527 QFVNQRDRHGRTLY

-1564 LVAATQKDPNSFQAR
+1564 LVTAAQKDPNSFQAQVR
-1579 LKLATFYEQ
+1579 LATFYEQ

-1594 ASEAYEAALALR
+1594 ASEAFDAALALR
-1606 PQDTMTRQRYAQMLE
+1606 PQDSMTRQRYAQMLE

-1651 METFFSAGKVDEL
+1651 MDVFFTAGKVDEL

-1678 NYSNFFAESVAR
+1678 SYSNFFAEGVAR
-1690 QSLENNNPKAAIE
+1690 QALENNNPKAAIE
-1703 LYEKILA
+1703 LYEKIIA
-1710 VQPNDTS
+1710 VQPNNTS
-1717 AYTAL
+1717 SYTAL
-1722 AAAYVATGD
+1722 ASAYVAAGD

-1737 FLREKLDAKDTALSR
+1737 LLREKLDAKDTTLSP
-1752 NPHTQVDIVSK
+1752 NPHIQVDMVSK
-1763 LTEFYKASE
+1763 LTEFYKASD
-1772 RIDELLT
+1772 RIEELLT
-1779 EYEAKLDEKPDDS
+1779 EYEAKLDEKPDDA
-1792 LLIYLVASMKIA
+1792 LRIYLVASMKIA
-1804 ADDPEGSDALVD
+1804 ADDLEGSDALVD

-1823 QVDTH
+1823 PVDTH
-1828 WLNNLADAYRN
+1828 WLNNLADAYRG
-1839 ANDKDRELRLLES
+1839 ANDRDRELRLLES
-1852 TIAKTNHQDTQH
+1852 AIAKINHQDTWH

-1871 LGIAYA
+1871 LGTAYA
-1877 KKGEKAKA
+1877 KKGEKEKA
-1885 QNTFRKMG
+1885 QDTFRKMG
-1893 TLRLLQ
+1893 TFRLLQ
-1899 GRGTYEKEQ
+1899 GRGVYDKEQ

-1962 TPEKTEKFDVGM
+1962 TPETTEKFDVGM

-1982 VQQNQVKEA
+1982 VQQNEVKKA
-1991 VEIYEKL
+1991 VDIYEKL

-2015 YSRQKKHD
+2015 YSRQNKHD
-2023 KAVDTWNDLLDV
+2023 RAVDTWAALLDE
-2035 DPENTKYQDGLVEAY
+2035 DPENTKYQDGLVDAY
-2050 QAADKIPEALEL
+2050 QAADRTPEALEL
-2062 AQQYIEADTE
+2062 AQQYIEVDTE
-2072 NGVHYTRLAKLY
+2072 NGVHYARLAKLY
-2084 TAEDRVN
+2084 AAEDRVD
-2091 DAIAAYKKAVERNP
+2091 DAIEAYKKAVERNP
-2105 SDGGIYRQLG
+2105 SDGKAYRQLG

-2128 KAFED
+2128 KAFKD
-2133 AIQYTGQEWERRSIE
+2133 AIQYTGQQFERRSIE
-2148 RQLMTV
+2148 RQLMSV

-2167 AEEAGTITLEM
+2167 AEEAGTITFEM
-2178 QRNRARDYRNAG
+2178 QRERAQDYRNAG
-2190 EFDKAIEAYK
+2190 EFQKAIEAYK
-2200 KALEM
+2200 KALDLA
-2205 TTQSYERGNISN
+2205 TQSYYRTNITN
-2217 ELLKLY
+2217 ELLGLY

-2236 ENQSQTGSP
+2236 ENQSQASPMGGVSISTGS
-2245 IGSVSFSTG
+2245 
-2254 ASGIKIISGADEAR
+2254 SGLKITSGGDKAR
-2268 ETLINAYKNQGKLEA
+2268 ETLINAYKNQGKLEE
-2283 LETLFKEKLEKDSTN
+2283 LETIFKNKLETDAQN

-2306 EIYRNARDYEKAAEA
+2306 EIYRNARDHEKAAEA
-2321 YQALCKAQ
+2321 YQALSKAQ
-2329 PSNLNS
+2329 PGNLNS

-2349 DLAKEM
+2349 ELAKEM
-2355 LNQAEVAL
+2355 LSQGETAV

-2372 MLFLMT
+2372 IFLLMT
-2378 LTSICVEE
+2378 LASICAEGE
-2386 ALYDSAIKLA
+2386 LYESAVKFA
-2396 EDAIAASSRLG
+2396 EDTQAASSRMG
-2407 GGIPGL
+2407 GGL
-2413 TEYLYGMLGESYI
+2413 SSLNEYVYEILGKSYL
-2426 GTKRYEEAVEA
+2426 GAKRYEEAADA
-2437 YKQMAN
+2437 YKQMAR
-2443 LARFDQIRE
+2443 LARFDQMRE

-2461 YTEGNLHEKQMPEQL
+2461 YTEGNLHEKQIPEQL

-2493 ENYELSDKVDEAIA
+2493 ENYELSDNVDEAIA
-2507 QYEKISELQPD
+2507 QYQKISELQPD
-2518 DAQWH
+2518 DAQWY
-2523 KKIGDLH
+2523 KKIGDLS
-2530 QMQRQ
+2530 QKQRQ
-2535 TEEVVQDTALD
+2535 TDEVVEDTALD
-2546 LVGSGSY
+2546 LPGNGSF
-2553 VEIKDSPALN
+2553 VEIADSAALN

-2569 TVTAWIKPTE
+2569 TVTAWIKPTDV
-2579 YPNRYTPI
+2579 PNRYTPI

-2592 ERTPEISNRSYALW
+2592 ERTPNISNRSYALW

-2611 RVQFAASPKGEAETY
+2611 RIQFAASPRGEAEKF
-2626 AFSSPGSITLNKWYH
+2626 AFSPPGSITLNKWH
-2641 IAGVIDAPSNVI
+2641 HVAGVVDTSQNSVKIYIDGVM
-2653 KLFINGAEVG
+2653 VG
-2663 SRGFRQNP
+2663 SNDFRRNQ

-2696 VGQIDR
+2696 IGQIDR
-2702 VSVWNVAL
+2702 VSVWDVAL
-2710 TEAEIH
+2710 TEHEIR
-2716 SNMNAQLKGDEPG
+2716 SNMNARLKGDEPD
-2729 LVAYWEFD
+2729 LIAYWEFD
-2737 EEMEGSI
+2737 EEMEGHI
-2744 SDASPHKSDG
+2744 SDASSNKSNG
-2754 KLVGGA
+2754 KLVGDA

-2765 TRQVVTV
+2765 TRQIV
-2772 ADVDQLTLAAIAYE
+2772 AIAGTEQLAQAAAAYQ

-2799 DLLAQTHEKADR
+2799 NLLAQTHEKADR

-2819 RQALDASL
+2819 RQALEASL
-2827 EESEHNAAIRGIWK
+2827 EEYEHDAAIRSIWK
-2841 LYADKDQKNE
+2841 LYADKDQKDK
-2851 GIAVLEKLRPKMET
+2851 GVAVLEELRPKMGT

-2876 YKEAGDTEKA
+2876 YKAAGDAEKA
-2886 DTAYTEW
+2886 DAAYTEW

-2953 NDRYDEALAQLKQRL
+2953 NDRYEDALVQLKQRL
-2968 NTMEQEAFVRWLSAW
+2968 NTMEQEAFVRWLASW

-2989 NATDKGRYVEMLDT
+2989 NATDKERYVEMLDT
-3003 LLKTAPNNLTDALAV
+3003 LVNTAPNNLTDQLDV
-3018 NLKLAEFCRENDIP
+3018 NLKLAEFCHENAMP
-3032 EKARTYV
+3032 EKAKTYI
-3039 QKTGVITEDSWLT
+3039 QKTGVITEDKWLI

-3063 YDTAYIPE
+3063 YDTAYIAE
-3071 EATQIDTTAK
+3071 DATQIDTTAK

-3087 QISWQKST
+3087 QISWQRST
-3095 DETLNGFIDLGQDV
+3095 DETLNGYIDLGQDV

-3135 DQGKVFLNGKEVF
+3135 DQGTVFLNGEEVF

-3153 HSVRLDRYTIPVTL
+3153 HSVRIDRYTIPLTL
-3167 KSGENSI
+3167 KSGKNSI

-3191 TDLDGKPFTD
+3191 TDPNGKPFTD
-3201 LKVSSSDPESR
+3201 LKVSSADPESH

>member
-1 MFAKEKYLI
+1 MFRKEKCLI
-10 VTCVLYLLSC
+10 VACVLYLLSC
-20 TLYFPAITPAQDEK
+20 ALYYPAPTSAQDEK
-34 VVERYKLMLNR
+34 VVERYKLMLSR

-56 YQLYLEGDGL
+56 YQFYLEGDGL
-66 DAMIADYQAEAE
+66 DAMIADYQAEAQ

-95 RLGKDTETLAAYQ
+95 RLGKDTETLTAYQ
-108 RAVELEPNG
+108 RAVELTPNG

-124 GQMYATLRQ
+124 GQMYATLRR

-142 KAAELSEQTQAA
+142 KAAELSEETQAA
-154 SPEELMAIYKALGR
+154 SPEELMTIYKALGR
-168 AYFNRDRVDEA
+168 AYFSRDRVDEA
-179 IAAWTKISEL
+179 ISAWTKISEL
-189 DPENIFSHI
+189 DPENIFSRI

-221 ALKADNPYRVCLSRR
+221 ELKTDDPYRVCLSRR

-245 SEYEAAIQT
+245 TDYEAAIQT

-287 GLITHYKEKLEDT
+287 GLITHYKEKLENT

-306 IGLLAEAYIENQQS
+306 IGLLAEAHIENQQL
-320 DEGIT
+320 DEGIA
-325 AYQNALELAPTDT
+325 AYQKALELAPTDT

-347 LRNTEKFE
+347 LRNAEKFE

-362 SLSEQQPNDFG
+362 SLSEQQPDDFG

-378 GGLYLQLDD
+378 GELYLQLDGED
-387 EAKAKSTYQRMLT
+387 KAKTTYQRMLE
-400 RDPDN
+400 RDPEN
-405 ASTHLILAEIYAGYE
+405 ASTHLILAEIYANHE
-420 WTEDAIATYQK
+420 WVDDAIAAYQK
-431 AISLAPS
+431 AISLAPD

-443 EYFGEFYFRQGDRE
+443 EYFGEFYFREGDRA
-457 KALETWNQM
+457 KTLETWNQM
-466 VAGDKAVAENYDRLA
+466 VAGDKTVAENYDRLA

-486 KARVLNSQPEAIAA
+486 KARVLNSQTEAIAA
-500 SRKAV
+500 SRKAA
-505 ELASDVYR
+505 ELAPDVYR

-521 LLANKDYDEAL
+521 LVENKDYDAAL
-532 TEYTEATK
+532 TEYTEAAK

-566 EKISALETAL
+566 EKIGALETAL
-576 ERNSHQPS
+576 E
-584 AVSNRQEDV
+584 
-593 DESETSLPKAESRKP
+593 KP
-608 KTILADAF
+608 DIAPADAF
-616 AQHKQLA
+616 IQYKQLA
-623 KMYLKLGNTTYALEI
+623 KMYLKLGNTTYALEV
-638 LLKAKNLQP
+638 LMKAKALEAN
-647 DDVIVNRWIA
+647 DTIVNRWIA

-666 DNANAIYT
+666 DDANAIYT
-674 YLIEVDSANA
+674 HLIEVDTANA

-693 SHLEVMDF
+693 AHLEVMDF
-701 DAATDAAKQVIA
+701 DTATDAAKQAVA
-713 HSPRNPEGHQMLAQI
+713 HSPRNPEGHQMLALI
-728 ATQAADYQ
+728 AKQAGNYQ

-770 QALEQYWRSWELSGT
+770 QALEQYWRCWELSG
-785 VSDKLTFVKPLSE
+785 SINDKLAFVKPLSE

-812 LKQMSKTDT
+812 LKQMSKTNT
-821 SNVGPVIALAQLYQ
+821 SDVGSVVALANLYHT
-835 MEGDLPNAR
+835 EGDLPNAR
-844 FQLARALDRDRENPD
+844 FQLARALDRERDNPD

-867 NLDLGDTQDA
+867 SLDLGDTQDA
-877 LAYQQR
+877 LTYQQR

-888 PDPNHR
+888 PNPMHR
-894 QRLGELLFDL
+894 QRLGELLFDV

-932 ALLIQHGL
+932 TLLIQHGL

-957 TNAHIQL
+957 ANAAMQL
-964 YQLGDALVEMNE
+964 YQLGDTLVEMNE
-976 FDRAS
+976 FDRAR
-981 PLFQKVLDMPEPTQ
+981 PLFQKVLDMPAPLIRGDQGGLPTQ
-995 NATQNLITNTPRT
+995 NATQHLIANAPHT

-1017 DRFELPRTL
+1017 DRFDLPRTL
-1026 TSRIQRSAFQIHGG
+1026 TSRIQRSAFQTSGG
-1040 RQTQWI
+1040 RQTRWI
-1046 PRDFH
+1046 PSNFE

-1069 KLAERINQFEAQADA
+1069 KLEELINGFEAQADA
-1084 DPKNIKVLET
+1084 DPKNMKVLET
-1094 LAQIYILTGNTD
+1094 LTQIYILTQDTD
-1106 KTNETLER
+1106 KANETLER
-1114 LIAASPNDPVYQG
+1114 LIAASPNDPVYHG
-1127 TRLTRLMGQGISYE
+1127 TRLTRLIGQGISYE
-1141 TLKKYLDEMTALA
+1141 TLKKYLDEVTTLVS

-1165 ASNFYRQGRKE
+1165 ASNFYRHGRKE

-1181 VVELVDAEVSD
+1181 VVELIDAEVSD
-1192 LNTGATIVTT
+1192 LNTGATIVST
-1202 LARMGKTDAAERVL
+1202 LARMGKTDAAEKVL

-1230 SAQSTQLS
+1230 SAQPTQLPAS
-1238 GIGQVSSASQQWR
+1238 SQLSSASQRWR
-1251 QFRDIYQNLATA
+1251 QYRGIYQNLADA
-1263 YIREGQTDK
+1263 YIRDGQTDK

-1281 ERTKPEATNA
+1281 ERTKPQAANA
-1291 RRVATLAYANRSFS
+1291 RRVATLAYANRSYA
-1305 GYTSLQT
+1305 GYASLQT

-1335 LWARNQQEA
+1335 LWSRNQQEV

-1355 TTRRDRIYPSLALS
+1355 ATGRDRIYPGLALS
-1369 YCYWWAGQRDE
+1369 YCYWWSGQRED
-1380 AQAVLAALQKEFPE
+1380 AQEVLAALQKEFPE

-1403 FAAIQAG
+1403 FASIQAG

-1421 LAEADP
+1421 VAEADP

-1448 AVRDLVTK
+1448 AVRELVTK

-1465 ELYQFSQILQQNGL
+1465 ELYQFSRMLQQNGL
-1479 TQHAIAIAKKAM
+1479 TQYAIAIAKKAM

-1504 DLSQHLDDLGRGQ
+1504 DLSQHLEDLGRGQ

-1527 QFVNQRDRHGHTLY
+1527 QFVNQRDRHGQTLY

-1564 LVAATQKDPNSFQAR
+1564 LVAAAQKDPNSFQAQVR
-1579 LKLATFYEQ
+1579 LATFYEQ

-1594 ASEAYEAALALR
+1594 ASEAFDAALALR
-1606 PQDTMTRQRYAQMLE
+1606 PQDSMTRQRYAQMLE

-1637 KENPNA
+1637 KGNPNA
-1643 LGYNYYQV
+1643 LSYNYYQV
-1651 METFFSAGKVDEL
+1651 METFFNAGKVDEL
-1664 VSLAKDMIVPSVGL
+1664 VSLAKDMIVPSVGM

-1717 AYTAL
+1717 AYTDL
-1722 AAAYVATGD
+1722 ASAYVAAGE

-1737 FLREKLDAKDTALSR
+1737 FLREKLDVKDTALSR
-1752 NPHTQVDIVSK
+1752 SPHVQVDIVSK
-1763 LTEFYKASE
+1763 LTEFYKASD
-1772 RIDELLT
+1772 RIAELLT

-1804 ADDPEGSDALVD
+1804 ADDLEGADALVD

-1823 QVDTH
+1823 LVDTH
-1828 WLNNLADAYRN
+1828 WLNNLADAYRA
-1839 ANDKDRELRLLES
+1839 ANDRDRELQLLEA
-1852 TIAKTNHQDTQH
+1852 TIAKINHQDTLH

-1871 LGIAYA
+1871 LGTAYA
-1877 KKGEKAKA
+1877 KNGEKEKA
-1885 QNTFRKMG
+1885 QDTFRRMG

-1899 GRGTYEKEQ
+1899 GRGVYEKEQ
-1908 IANTYMQHE
+1908 IANTYIQHE

-1927 EIVNDFST
+1927 EIINDFST

-1962 TPEKTEKFDVGM
+1962 TPEETEKFDVGM

-1982 VQQNQVKEA
+1982 VQRNEVKKA
-1991 VEIYEKL
+1991 IDIYEKL

-2015 YSRQKKHD
+2015 YSRQNKHD
-2023 KAVDTWNDLLDV
+2023 KAVDTWKALLDI
-2035 DPENTKYQDGLVEAY
+2035 DPENTKYQDGLVYSY
-2050 QAADKIPEALEL
+2050 QAADKTPEALEL

-2072 NGVHYTRLAKLY
+2072 NGVHYARLAKLY
-2084 TAEDRVN
+2084 AAEDRVD
-2091 DAIAAYKKAVERNP
+2091 DAIETFKKAVERNP
-2105 SDGGIYRQLG
+2105 GDGQVHRQLG
-2115 QLYLRKDDLDAAE
+2115 QLYLRKNDLEAAE
-2128 KAFED
+2128 KAFKD

-2148 RQLMTV
+2148 RQLTSI
-2154 YKRQGKLEEMLKQ
+2154 YRRQGKLEEMLKQ
-2167 AEEAGTITLEM
+2167 AEAAGTLTFEM
-2178 QRNRARDYRNAG
+2178 QRQRAQDYRNAG
-2190 EFDKAIEAYK
+2190 EFDKAIEGYK

-2205 TTQSYERGNISN
+2205 TGQGHQRDDIVN

-2223 VQVGDNDLAIELY
+2223 VQVGDNDLAMELY
-2236 ENQSQTGSP
+2236 ENQYQSSP
-2245 IGSVSFSTG
+2245 MGSFSIS
-2254 ASGIKIISGADEAR
+2254 SGSSGFKILSGGDEAR
-2268 ETLINAYKNQGKLEA
+2268 EALINAYKNQGKLEA
-2283 LETLFKEKLEKDSTN
+2283 LETIFNDKLEKDPNN

-2306 EIYRNARDYEKAAEA
+2306 EIHWNARDYEKAAEA

-2329 PSNLNS
+2329 PGKTRS

-2349 DLAKEM
+2349 DLAKE
-2355 LNQAEVAL
+2355 LIRQGETAVA
-2363 STNPRAQFD
+2363 TNPRAPFD
-2372 MLFLMT
+2372 IFLYLT
-2378 LTSICVEE
+2378 LTSICAEGE
-2386 ALYDSAIKLA
+2386 LYDSAIKFA
-2396 EDAIAASSRLG
+2396 EETIAMSTRMG
-2407 GGIPGL
+2407 GGLAPL
-2413 TEYLYGMLGESYI
+2413 MDYVYEMLGKSYL
-2426 GTKRYEEAVEA
+2426 GAKRYEEAIDA

-2443 LARFDQIRE
+2443 VASYDQRRE
-2452 IAEKGIRQA
+2452 IAEKAIQQA
-2461 YTEGNLHEKQMPEQL
+2461 YREGKLYEKQIPEQL

-2487 ARFALA
+2487 AHFALA

-2507 QYEKISELQPD
+2507 QYRKISELQPD

-2523 KKIGDLH
+2523 KKIGDLY
-2530 QMQRQ
+2530 QKQRQ
-2535 TEEVVQDTALD
+2535 TEKVVEDTALS
-2546 LVGSGSY
+2546 LAGNGSF
-2553 VEIKDSPALN
+2553 VEIADSVTLN

-2569 TVTAWIKPTE
+2569 TVTAWIKPTDF
-2579 YPNRYTPI
+2579 PNRHTPI

-2611 RVQFAASPKGEAETY
+2611 RIQFASSPSGEAERVIY
-2626 AFSSPGSITLNKWYH
+2626 SPQGSVTLNRWLH
-2641 IAGVIDAPSNVI
+2641 VAGVVDAPRNII
-2653 KLFINGAEVG
+2653 KLFIDGTEVG
-2663 SRGFRQNP
+2663 NRDFRENP

-2696 VGQIDR
+2696 VGQIDQ
-2702 VSVWNVAL
+2702 VSVWDVAL
-2710 TEAEIH
+2710 TADEIR
-2716 SNMNAQLKGDEPG
+2716 SNMNARLKGDEPG
-2729 LVAYWEFD
+2729 LAAYWEFD
-2737 EEMEGSI
+2737 EEMEGGI
-2744 SDASPHKSDG
+2744 PDASPHKSNG
-2754 KLVGGA
+2754 KLVGDA

-2772 ADVDQLTLAAIAYE
+2772 ADADQLTQAAAAYQ

-2799 DLLAQTHEKADR
+2799 NLLAQTHEKADR

-2819 RQALDASL
+2819 RQALEASL
-2827 EESEHNAAIRGIWK
+2827 EESEHDAVVQSIWK
-2841 LYADKDQKNE
+2841 LYADKNQKGK
-2851 GIAVLEKLRPKMET
+2851 GIAILEELRPKMEA
-2865 SVSLLELLGDA
+2865 SASLLELLGDA
-2876 YKEAGDTEKA
+2876 YKAAGDAEKA
-2886 DTAYTEW
+2886 DAVYAEW

-2901 NRRQSPAG
+2901 NRRQSPTG

-2929 YAERASQMGS
+2929 YAERAAQMGS

-2944 ETLAQAYVA
+2944 ETLAQAYIA
-2953 NDRYDEALAQLKQRL
+2953 NDRYEEALVQLKQRL
-2968 NTMEQEAFVRWLSAW
+2968 NTMEQEAFVRWFPAW
-2983 ISRAGK
+2983 IARAGK

-3003 LLKTAPNNLTDALAV
+3003 LMKTAPKNLTDALAV
-3018 NLKLAEFCRENDIP
+3018 NLKLAEFCRENAMP
-3032 EKARTYV
+3032 EKSKAYI
-3039 QKTGVITEDSWLT
+3039 QKTGVITEDSWLI

-3063 YDTAYIPE
+3063 YDTAYIAE
-3071 EATQIDTTAK
+3071 DVTQIDTTAK

-3095 DETLNGFIDLGQDV
+3095 DETLNGYIDLGQDV
-3109 NWRVAYAFVTVTS
+3109 NWRVAYCFATVTS

-3135 DQGKVFLNGKEVF
+3135 DQGKVFLNGEEVF

-3153 HSVRLDRYTIPVTL
+3153 HSVRIDRYTIPVTL
-3167 KSGENSI
+3167 KPGENSI

-3191 TDLDGKPFTD
+3191 TDPDGKPFTD
-3201 LKVSSSDPESR
+3201 LKISSADPESH